1 MPLDP
6 AQDRRPPVTPQMA
19 LRVAGIGVLAFA
31 LFGIIFFRLWYLQ
44 VLDGDKY
51 LAQARENR
59 VRTERIHAPRGQIVD
74 RTGTVMVDNR
84 LATVVSIDPA
94 TIPQDM
100 RSAMSAWGQQMTRRA
115 AVIKRKG
122 HPGPPPPVPQ
132 PDPEFHKVYSRL
144 ARVLKVSVKTINKR
158 VVSAYIQVPYADI
171 RVAADVDA
179 AQRNYLA
186 EHRELF
192 PGVKVAQT
200 FLRAFPYKT
209 TAAQLIGVTGEI
221 SDQQLKDKKHYK
233 GIKAGTFIGKNGL
246 EARYDRYL
254 RGRDGTYRIEVNAAG
269 ERRRGVT
276 ARDPRQGRE
285 LQLTLDL
292 GLQEAGEKALKTA
305 GNGNPGAF
313 VAMNPL
319 NGDVY
324 AMGSLPSYNPRELAG
339 PFSSP
344 QAYNAKFG
352 EAAGSP
358 LTDRAFQ
365 SVYPTGSIFKPITA
379 LAAMSAGV
387 MQPQDVFDDAGCLDT
402 GARKGI
408 DVACNTG
415 KKANGPVNLKKALQ
429 VSSDVYF
436 YNLGLK
442 MYGAGSPALQT
453 WARRLGLGRPTTV
466 DLPYEATGTIPGPA
480 WLERIK
486 RAELQCRRKEHK
498 KNCFIADPSAQWN
511 PGDEVNTSV
520 GQGSVQASP
529 LQMAVAYSTIINGG
543 TVPRPHLG
551 QEVADSRGIVEAL
564 RPPASRHVKGIRPE
578 WRQAIMDG
586 LFAAANENGGTSKPV
601 FDQGWPRNRFP
612 IFGKTGTAERG
623 INHRDQSWYVAYSY
637 AGDPKIKPIV
647 VVCTVEEGGFGA
659 ASAAPAARLILSKWF
674 GVPPKLVRGS
684 STDR

>member
-6 AQDRRPPVTPQMA
+6 VQDRRPPVTPQMA
-19 LRVAGIGVLAFA
+19 LRVAGVGVLAFA
-31 LFGIIFFRLWYLQ
+31 LFGIVFFRLWYLQ

-59 VRTERIHAPRGQIVD
+59 VRTERIHAPRGQITD
-74 RTGTVMVDNR
+74 RTGTTLVDNR

-94 TIPQDM
+94 TLPVQM
-100 RSAMSAWGQQMTRRA
+100 RTAMSAWGQQMTRRA
-115 AVIKRKG
+115 KIIKRKG
-122 HPGPPPPVPQ
+122 HPGPPPPIPQ
-132 PDPEFHKVYSRL
+132 PDGQFSKVYHRL
-144 ARVLKVSVKTINKR
+144 ARVLAMSPQTINKR

-186 EHRELF
+186 EHREMF
-192 PGVKVAQT
+192 PGVKVDQT
-200 FLRAFPYKT
+200 FLRAFPFKT
-209 TAAQLIGVTGEI
+209 TAAQLVGVTGEI
-221 SDQQLKDKKHYK
+221 SDTQLADKKHYK
-233 GIKAGTFIGKNGL
+233 GIKAGTIIGKNGL
-246 EARYDRYL
+246 EGRYDRYL
-254 RGRDGTYRIEVNAAG
+254 RGRDGSYRIEVNAAG

-276 ARDPRQGRE
+276 ARDPRPGRQ

-292 GLQEAGEKALKTA
+292 GLQQAGEKALKEA
-305 GNGNPGAF
+305 GGGNPGAF
-313 VAMNPL
+313 VAMNPET
-319 NGDVY
+319 GAIY

-344 QAYNAKFG
+344 AAYEAKFG
-352 EAAGSP
+352 RAAGSP

-387 MQPQDVFDDAGCLDT
+387 MRPQDTFNDQGCLKT
-402 GARKGI
+402 GAREVDK
-408 DVACNTG
+408 ACNTG
-415 KKANGPVNLKKALQ
+415 QKANGTVNLTSALK

-436 YNLGLK
+436 YNLGLE
-442 MYGAGSPALQT
+442 MYRKGSPALQV
-453 WARRLGLGRPTTV
+453 WAKRLGLGRPTTV

-480 WLERIK
+480 WLRRIQQ
-486 RAELQCRRKEHK
+486 AELDCRKKEHK
-498 KNCFIADPSAQWN
+498 KNCFIADPTAQWN

-529 LQMAVAYSTIINGG
+529 LQMGVAYSTIITGG
-543 TVPRPHLG
+543 RVPRPHLG
-551 QEVADSRGIVEAL
+551 QQVVDSRGIVQPL
-564 RPPASRHVKGIRPE
+564 RTPAPRHVKGLRPE

-586 LFAAANENGGTSKPV
+586 LHAAANDDGGTSKAV
-601 FDQGWPRNRFP
+601 FDQGWPRSRFP

-623 INHRDQSWYVAYSY
+623 VGRRDQSWYVAYSY
-637 AGDPKIKPIV
+637 AGQPSVKPIV
-647 VVCTVEEGGFGA
+647 VVCTIENGGFGA
-659 ASAAPAARLILSKWF
+659 AAAAPAARLILSKWF

>member
-6 AQDRRPPVTPQMA
+6 VQDRRPPVTPQMA

-94 TIPQDM
+94 TLPQEM
-100 RSAMSAWGQQMTRRA
+100 RSAMSAWGQQMTKRA
-115 AVIKRKG
+115 AIIKRKG
-122 HPGPPPPVPQ
+122 HPGPPPPIPQ
-132 PDPEFHKVYSRL
+132 PDAKFAEVYHQL
-144 ARVLKVSVKTINKR
+144 ARVLQVSVKTINKR
-158 VVSAYIQVPYADI
+158 VVSSYIQVPYADI

-209 TAAQLIGVTGEI
+209 TAAQMIGVTGEI
-221 SDQQLKDKKHYK
+221 SDAQLKDKKHYK
-233 GIKAGTFIGKNGL
+233 GIKSGTFIGKNGL
-246 EARYDRYL
+246 EARYDKYL

-276 ARDPRQGRE
+276 ARDPRQGRQ

-305 GNGNPGAF
+305 GGGNPGAF
-313 VAMNPL
+313 VAMNPT
-319 NGDVY
+319 NGDIY

-387 MQPQDVFDDAGCLDT
+387 MQPGDVFADEGCLKT
-402 GARKGI
+402 GAREVDK
-408 DVACNTG
+408 ACNTG

-436 YNLGLK
+436 YNLGLE
-442 MYGAGSPALQT
+442 MYHKGSPALQT
-453 WARRLGLGRPTTV
+453 WARRLGLGRPTTI

-498 KNCFIADPSAQWN
+498 KNCYIADPSAQWN

-529 LQMAVAYSTIINGG
+529 LQMAVAYSTIITGG

-551 QEVADSRGIVEAL
+551 QEVADSRGMVEAL

-601 FDQGWPRNRFP
+601 FDDGWPRRQFP

-623 INHRDQSWYVAYSY
+623 VNHRDQSWYVAYSY
-637 AGDPKIKPIV
+637 AGDPKVKPIV
-647 VVCTVEEGGFGA
+647 VVTTVEEGGFGA
-659 ASAAPAARLILSKWF
+659 AAAAPAARLILSKWF